1 MPDDE
6 LITEESQQ
14 AEGEEAP
21 KKKRKWIFVLLGIVV
36 LLAAG
41 FAGIWASGLLEPT
54 QVEAETKA
62 QGPAKKAPPPEVNQV
77 VSLDP
82 VIVNLLGTGKMSY
95 ARIAVALG
103 IHNNSPG
110 SEIFREDVM
119 VPKIKDELL
128 STVGQMTPTDLL
140 HPESKDQLKQQIR
153 KFVNSLL
160 EKGSG
165 EVVEVYFTD
174 FIVQ

>member
-6 LITEESQQ
+6 LSVEESQQ
-14 AEGEEAP
+14 AEGGAATR
-21 KKKRKWIFVLLGIVV
+21 KRHRWIFVLLGIIV
-36 LLAAG
+36 LLVAG
-41 FAGIWASGLLEPT
+41 IAGIWASGLLEPT
-54 QVEAETKA
+54 PVEAE
-62 QGPAKKAPPPEVNQV
+62 AKTRGTSKKVPPPEVNQV

-82 VIVNLLGTGKMSY
+82 VIVNLVGTGKMSY
-95 ARIAVALG
+95 ARIAIALG

-140 HPESKDQLKQQIR
+140 RPESKDQLKQRVR
-153 KFVNSLL
+153 KFVNTLL

>member
-6 LITEESQQ
+6 LMMEEPEQV
-14 AEGEEAP
+14 EGEEAP
-21 KKKRKWIFVLLGIVV
+21 KKKRKWIFVLLGIVA
-36 LLAAG
+36 LLVAG

-54 QVEAETKA
+54 RVEAEAKTR
-62 QGPAKKAPPPEVNQV
+62 GPAKKAPPPEVNQV

-95 ARIAVALG
+95 ARIAISLG

-119 VPKIKDELL
+119 VPKIND
-128 STVGQMTPTDLL
+128 S
-140 HPESKDQLKQQIR
+140 H
-153 KFVNSLL
+153 
-160 EKGSG
+160 
-165 EVVEVYFTD
+165 
-174 FIVQ
+174 